1 MVWSV
6 RGVLD
11 HHHPFLSP
19 MKLLSTFAAACLL
32 QAAAVASTKPN
43 VIFIYADDLGYGDIG
58 CNGAKG
64 VATPNVDKLAS
75 EGINFTDGHAASST
89 CTPSRYSIM
98 TGQYA
103 FRQKGTGILPGDAEM
118 IIKPGS
124 TTLPSIF
131 KQAGYTTGAVGKWHL
146 GLGSGK
152 VDWNG
157 EIKPSPNDIGFDESF
172 IMAATGDRV
181 PTVYIRNHRVENLDP
196 VDPIEVDYKKPF
208 PGLPDGKKDRA
219 TLKMD
224 WSAGH
229 NMAVINGIGR
239 IGYMKGGTKA
249 LWKDDQMSQDFTREA
264 LGFIEKHKD
273 QPFFLY
279 FATHNIHVPRVP
291 NAMFLDKS
299 TMGLRGASIAEFDWQ
314 VGQVMQTLDKLGLA
328 ENTMVILSSDNGPVI
343 DDGYKD
349 EAKEKLGDHKPAG
362 PYNGGKYS
370 LFEGGTRVPFIVRWK
385 GKVKPGTS
393 SAIVNQMDFAASF
406 AALTGVKLAA
416 DAVPDSLNVMP
427 ALLGESKT
435 GREWLVEDSLPGNRL
450 AYREG
455 DWKLLLAGGRFP
467 LQLFNLKDDLAEKK
481 DLTAEHPEVVERLT
495 KRLEE
500 IRKSERTR
508 PQS

>member
-1 MVWSV
+1 
-6 RGVLD
+6 
-11 HHHPFLSP
+11 
-19 MKLLSTFAAACLL
+19 MKLLPLFTALGLL
-32 QAAAVASTKPN
+32 QSASAAPSKPN
-43 VIFIYADDLGYGDIG
+43 VVFIYADDLGYGDIG
-58 CNGAKG
+58 CNGAKN
-64 VATPNVDKLAS
+64 VPTPNVDKLSS
-75 EGINFTDGHAASST
+75 EGINFSDGHAASST
-89 CTPSRYSIM
+89 CTPSRFAIL
-98 TGQYA
+98 TGQYPH
-103 FRQKGTGILPGDAEM
+103 RQKGTGILPGDAEM
-118 IIKPGS
+118 IIKPGT
-124 TTLPSIF
+124 TTLPAIF
-131 KQAGYTTGAVGKWHL
+131 KKAGYATGAVGKWHL
-146 GLGSGK
+146 GLGSGE

-196 VDPIEVDYKKPF
+196 ADPIEVNYKKPF

-229 NMAVINGIGR
+229 NMAVINGVGR

-249 LWKDDQMSQDFTREA
+249 IWKDDQMSQDFTREA
-264 LGFIEKHKD
+264 LGFIERHKD

-291 NAMFLDKS
+291 NAMFLDKGS
-299 TMGLRGASIAEFDWQ
+299 MGLRGASIAEFDWQ

-328 ENTMVILSSDNGPVI
+328 ENTMVIVSSDNGPVV

-349 EAKEKLGDHKPAG
+349 GAQEKLGDHKPAG

-393 SAIVNQMDFAASF
+393 TAIVSQIDFASSF
-406 AALTGVKLAA
+406 AAMTGVPLANGEA
-416 DAVPDSLNVMP
+416 PDSLDVLP
-427 ALLGESKT
+427 ALLGESQQ
-435 GREWLVEDSLPGNRL
+435 GRAWLIEDSIPGNRL
-450 AYREG
+450 ALREG
-455 DWKLLLAGGRFP
+455 DWKLLEAGGRFP
-467 LQLFNLKDDLAEKK
+467 LQLFNLKDDIGEKHNLAADK
-481 DLTAEHPEVVERLT
+481 PEIVERLG
-495 KRLEE
+495 KRLGEL
-500 IRKSERTR
+500 RHAAATR